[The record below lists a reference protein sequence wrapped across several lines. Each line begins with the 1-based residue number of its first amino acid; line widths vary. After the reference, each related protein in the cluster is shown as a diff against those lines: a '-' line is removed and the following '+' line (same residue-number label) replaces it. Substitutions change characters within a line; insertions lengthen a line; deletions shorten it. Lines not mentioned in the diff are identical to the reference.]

1 MSRDS
6 CNHLLELISGHS
18 TFNETQDPIK
28 LQLAVTLYRLGTY
41 GNGSSV
47 TNVST
52 KFGISIGAVVKYT
65 DRVIDAITSL
75 SKRYIY
81 WPGPSER
88 QDLGRQ
94 MALQCLPKCI
104 GFVDGTDIVFDEAPH
119 DDKELYWSRK
129 KKYCIQAQIIC
140 DIDRKIRD
148 LFTGYPGSVHDA
160 KAFSK
165 SPIAIVPNKFFSAGE
180 FIIGDSAY
188 AISEN
193 VITPYKRGVQ
203 GITPERKAF
212 NRHLSSHRVLV
223 ENTIG
228 LLKSRF
234 QSLKSLRIRVSKK
247 SGHAK
252 VYFDEECQ
260 SNEVKSRRG
269 NLKREALFHIFK
281 TLQRNN

>member
-1 MSRDS
+1 MDDEECMLLLTLLESQRYMMPRTVVPKSLHWWETAIPLFDDDMFRTQFRMSRDS
-6 CNHLLELISGHS
+6 CNHLLELISVISQTSVNQAKLRYCYTPTCIIIGHS

-28 LQLAVTLYRLGTY
+28 LQLA
-41 GNGSSV
+41 
-47 TNVST
+47 
-52 KFGISIGAVVKYT
+52 
-65 DRVIDAITSL
+65 
-75 SKRYIY
+75 
-81 WPGPSER
+81 
-88 QDLGRQ
+88 
-94 MALQCLPKCI
+94 
-104 GFVDGTDIVFDEAPH
+104 
-119 DDKELYWSRK
+119 
-129 KKYCIQAQIIC
+129 IIC

-165 SPIAIVPNKFFSAGE
+165 SPIAIVPNKFFSAGNLLLE
-180 FIIGDSAY
+180 IQPMLFQR
-188 AISEN
+188 
-193 VITPYKRGVQ
+193 TGVQ

-252 VYFDEECQ
+252 VCNWIHACAVLHNFLIQQDPWYEPINCDPDTDFDEECQ